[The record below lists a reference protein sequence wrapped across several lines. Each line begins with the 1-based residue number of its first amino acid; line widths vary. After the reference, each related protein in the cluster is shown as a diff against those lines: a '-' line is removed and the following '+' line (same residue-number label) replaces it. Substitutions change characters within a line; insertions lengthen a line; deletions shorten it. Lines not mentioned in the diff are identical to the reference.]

1 MRLMTR
7 FLVLA
12 LLLSGTQEGSGQR
25 PAPHG
30 AFDTSERQ
38 AAWERH
44 RELQAAQ
51 PFKGLVWR
59 SVGPVIQGGRVV
71 DVAFVP
77 GQPGRFYAAYAT
89 GGLWR
94 TDDNGQSFRPL
105 FDHEAT
111 TVLGAV
117 ATDPSHPDRVWVGTG
132 ESNSSRSSYGGMGV
146 YRSDDAGRTWTA
158 VGLADTD
165 RIGRIVVDPENG
177 DRVFVAG
184 LGKLYTQGGRRGV
197 FRTTDGGRTWEHV
210 LQTTGMTGAI
220 DLVIDPTNSKV
231 VYAATWE
238 RSRRPWDFIEGG
250 NGSGIWKST
259 DGGTTW
265 KRLEGGLPRGENVGR
280 IGLALCASRPR
291 TLYCCIDN
299 QAPLPEDEIDL
310 GGNPLSVRRVRAMT
324 TEEFLEFGVDR
335 IEGFLRG
342 NDFHPDLDAETLIEK
357 LKKQEITL
365 KDVLDDIQDGNAA
378 LFDTTIRGLEVW
390 RSDDAGEHW
399 TRTHEKPLDGVVNT
413 YGYYF
418 GQIRVAP
425 SDPET
430 VITVG
435 VPMIKSTDGGKTWS
449 SIQGDGMHVDHHAI
463 WIDPHD
469 PRHILGGN
477 DGGLDVTFDGGEHWD
492 SLDAQAVGQFY
503 TVELDDAKPY
513 NIYGGLQDN
522 GILKGS
528 SRSDPQRGPRWTRV
542 GGGDGMY
549 VRIDVRDG
557 KTIYFGSQFGHYRRR
572 GPDGGH
578 EIRPRD
584 RLKESALRYNWAT
597 PILLSPHTPEI
608 VYFGANKLF
617 RSMDRGE
624 SWAAISPD
632 LSRSPHRGDVPFA
645 TLTAVD
651 ESTLQVGRL
660 WAGTDDG
667 QIWTSKDAGLT
678 WDDVGAGL
686 PRDRWVSRL
695 VASRYAKGR
704 CYVTLNGYRDDDGT
718 PYVYVTEDN
727 GRTWR
732 SLAQGLPGEAVNV
745 IREDPLEED
754 ILYVGTDRGVYVS
767 LDRGESWMGLGMG
780 LPSVPVHDL
789 KVHRRERELVA
800 ATHGRSVWILD
811 ILPVQ
816 DSKDVADATVHVYP
830 VEDRTFSRGWRRR
843 PSRWRSSRSRDPEM
857 KITYWAKEAGDA
869 VFELQDRDG
878 RVYRRIPLVAKRG
891 VNVFT
896 WDLKVDEKPALAAE
910 QERLEKNPP
919 KTREGIREKMP
930 VQEALRLGWPLYAQ
944 PGSYRIVVR
953 IGDAQA
959 STDFK
964 MKAPSSRRSSK
975 KKKEKIRGK
984 R

>member
-1 MRLMTR
+1 M
-7 FLVLA
+7 
-12 LLLSGTQEGSGQR
+12 GSAQR
-25 PAPHG
+25 PAPHK
-30 AFDTSERQ
+30 AFSPTERQ
-38 AAWERH
+38 AAWEKH
-44 RELQAAQ
+44 RELQEAQ
-51 PFKGLVWR
+51 PFKGLEWR

-77 GQPGRFYAAYAT
+77 GRPRSFYAAYAT

-117 ATDPSHPDRVWVGTG
+117 ATDPSNPDRVWVGTG

-146 YRSDDAGRTWTA
+146 YRSDDGGKTWIAT
-158 VGLADTD
+158 GLFDTD
-165 RIGRIVVDPENG
+165 RIGRIVVDPKDG

-184 LGKLYTQGGRRGV
+184 LGKLYTEGGRRGI
-197 FRTTDGGRTWEHV
+197 FRTTDGGKTWEHV
-210 LQTTGMTGAI
+210 LRTTGMTGGV
-220 DLVIDPTNSKV
+220 DVVIHPGNPDI

-238 RSRRPWDFIEGG
+238 RSRRPWNFVEGG
-250 NGSGIWKST
+250 KGSGIWKST

-265 KRLEGGLPRGENVGR
+265 TRLEGGLPSGDDVGR
-280 IGLALCASRPR
+280 IGITLCASHPQ

-310 GGNPLSVRRVRAMT
+310 GGSPLSVRRVRTMT

-342 NDFHPDLDAETLIEK
+342 NDFHPDFDAETLIEQ
-357 LKKQEITL
+357 LKAKEITL

-390 RSDDAGEHW
+390 RSDDGGKSW
-399 TRTHEKPLDGVVNT
+399 TRTHEKPLEGVVNT

-430 VITVG
+430 VVTVG
-435 VPMIKSTDGGKTWS
+435 VPMIKSTDGGKTWT
-449 SIQGDGMHVDHHAI
+449 SIQGDGMHVDHHAV
-463 WIDPHD
+463 WIDPED
-469 PRHILGGN
+469 PRHILSGN
-477 DGGLDVTFDGGEHWD
+477 DGGLDVTYDGGEHWD

-528 SRSDPQRGPRWTRV
+528 SRSDPDRGPRWTRV

-549 VRIDVRDG
+549 VRIDARDG

-584 RLKESALRYNWAT
+584 RLKEAALRYNWAT

-645 TLTAVD
+645 TLTTVD
-651 ESTLQVGRL
+651 ESRLQVGRL

-686 PRDRWVSRL
+686 PSDRWVSRL
-695 VASRYAKGR
+695 VASRYAKDR
-704 CYVTLNGYRDDDGT
+704 CYATLNGYRDDDGT

-727 GRTWR
+727 GQTWR
-732 SLAQGLPGEAVNV
+732 SLAKGLPGEAVNV

-754 ILYVGTDRGVYVS
+754 ILYLGTDRGVYVS
-767 LDRGESWMGLGMG
+767 LDRGMSWLGLGSG

-789 KVHRRERELVA
+789 KIHRRERELVA
-800 ATHGRSVWILD
+800 ATHGRSVWVLD

-816 DSKDVADATVHVYP
+816 DSKEVADSAVHVYP
-830 VEDRTFSRGWRRR
+830 VEDRTFSRGWQRR

-857 KITYWAKEAGDA
+857 KITYWVKEAGDA
-869 VFELQDRDG
+869 VFELQGPDG
-878 RVYRRIPLVAKRG
+878 RVFRRVPLEAERG
-891 VNVFT
+891 VNVFD
-896 WDLKVDEKPALAAE
+896 WDLKVDKEPALAAE
-910 QERLEKNPP
+910 KERLEKNAP
-919 KTREGIREKMP
+919 KSREGIREKMA

-953 IGDAQA
+953 AGEAEA

-964 MKAPSSRRSSK
+964 MKAPSSRRSHK